1 MGNEAVVRTDGIEV
15 PLPRRLDSSNQ
26 RFAQIMTLHREAV
39 TRRRPTYRDPLSGY
53 SVFTAKFLAD
63 RGYCCASG
71 CRHCPFEQL
80 P

>member
-1 MGNEAVVRTDGIEV
+1 MDRPDVLRPDGLV
-15 PLPRRLDSSNQ
+15 APLPGRLPEEST
-26 RFAQIMTLHREAV
+26 RFAVIMALHGEAM
-39 TRRRPTYRDPLSGY
+39 TRHKVTYRDPSSGY